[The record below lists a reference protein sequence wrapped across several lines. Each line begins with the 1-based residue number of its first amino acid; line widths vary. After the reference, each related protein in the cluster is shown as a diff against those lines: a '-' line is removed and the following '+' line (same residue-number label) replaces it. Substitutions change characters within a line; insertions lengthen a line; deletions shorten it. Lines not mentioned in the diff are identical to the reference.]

1 MNSTIIEF
9 SFHACN
15 FVLKVLDRE
24 EPGARVWPKL
34 MSKLQPK
41 IGLFIE
47 LNTTIFYDIV
57 VSNCLFVTKISQ
69 GIWFLRRETIHRPE
83 CYCLSRHVL
92 AVPSLSTRGIIICIS
107 RTSRL

>member
-1 MNSTIIEF
+1 MNLTMNIAIIER

-41 IGLFIE
+41 IA
-47 LNTTIFYDIV
+47 IF
-57 VSNCLFVTKISQ
+57 LKIS
-69 GIWFLRRETIHRPE
+69 
-83 CYCLSRHVL
+83 V
-92 AVPSLSTRGIIICIS
+92 STR
-107 RTSRL
+107 LLA

>member
-1 MNSTIIEF
+1 MNLTMNTTIIEL

-41 IGLFIE
+41 IA
-47 LNTTIFYDIV
+47 IFQ
-57 VSNCLFVTKISQ
+57 KISVP
-69 GIWFLRRETIHRPE
+69 T
-83 CYCLSRHVL
+83 CLL
-92 AVPSLSTRGIIICIS
+92 A
-107 RTSRL
+107 

>member
-24 EPGARVWPKL
+24 EPGARFWQKL

-41 IGLFIE
+41 IAIFQKNQCMYLPSCITSVPIPLFT
-47 LNTTIFYDIV
+47 L
-57 VSNCLFVTKISQ
+57 VTQ
-69 GIWFLRRETIHRPE
+69 
-83 CYCLSRHVL
+83 LSK
-92 AVPSLSTRGIIICIS
+92 
-107 RTSRL
+107 